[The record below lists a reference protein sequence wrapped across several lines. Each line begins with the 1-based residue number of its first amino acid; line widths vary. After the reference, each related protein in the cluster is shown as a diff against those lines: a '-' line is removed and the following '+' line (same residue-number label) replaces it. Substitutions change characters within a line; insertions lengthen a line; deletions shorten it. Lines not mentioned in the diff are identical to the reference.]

1 MVLRNARE
9 EVMVGEAK
17 SEMDKLEEYLTEHRI
32 LFKRDTRKDTYFDW
46 DQIIVFGEHGFRDWD
61 AICHFGSY
69 GYEMGLLEIMGS
81 LVNVK
86 EDGDAVAGYLTAQNV
101 IERIEKKGESEM
113 AHKIECIVKRPDEPY
128 GHKTAVSD
136 SLENLQNIVGG
147 YIECVYLGEDLV
159 IVCNEEGKLQGLE
172 PNVLVNGD
180 MLVGTIIVVGND
192 GDSFGDIPI
201 TFSEWKS
208 MIDVAG
214 GPFKW

>member
-1 MVLRNARE
+1 MI
-9 EVMVGEAK
+9 GEAK
-17 SEMDKLEEYLTEHRI
+17 SEMDKLEEYLIENRI
-32 LFKRDTRKDTYFDW
+32 HYMRNMKGGHYDW
-46 DQIIVFGEHGFRDWD
+46 DQIIVFDEHGFRDWD

-69 GYEMGLLEIMGS
+69 GYEMGLIEIMGS
-81 LVNVK
+81 LVNREK
-86 EDGDAVAGYLTAQNV
+86 DGDSVVGYLTAEHV
-101 IERIEKKGESEM
+101 IERIKAKGDNKM

-172 PNVLVNGD
+172 PNVLLNGD
-180 MLVGTIIVVGND
+180 MLVGTIIVFGND

-201 TFSEWKS
+201 TFGEWKE
-208 MIDVAG
+208 IIETAG